1 METSLENIWE
11 QDYNNV
17 QWPTDISSPA
27 TAWGLNMT
35 WLFFFRGADVNKNA
49 NSDDIEMKANL
60 VDNKGDPNYV
70 EETGP
75 WNVLK
80 ILCMRY
86 TLPKYLK
93 ILS

>member
-1 METSLENIWE
+1 M
-11 QDYNNV
+11 
-17 QWPTDISSPA
+17 TDWYFQPCYSTRLKHDLIV
-27 TAWGLNMT
+27 
-35 WLFFFRGADVNKNA
+35 FFFRGADVNKNA